1 MFNLFFGV
9 YLFKNVIILFIYF
22 ILLVRWGCSFCFN
35 NVGLFFIVVL
45 LLYYYESLFE
55 DGFPQILQWAAM
67 YMYLTYMNVYTS
79 LHLHYIHV
87 HVYTHVH
94 VHTCTLTCT

>member
-45 LLYYYESLFE
+45 LLYYYEFLFE

-67 YMYLTYMNVYTS
+67 YMYLTYMNVYT
-79 LHLHYIHV
+79 
-87 HVYTHVH
+87 
-94 VHTCTLTCT
+94 

>member
-1 MFNLFFGV
+1 M
-9 YLFKNVIILFIYF
+9 FKNVIILFIYF

-45 LLYYYESLFE
+45 LLYYYEFLFE

-67 YMYLTYMNVYTS
+67 YMYLTYMNVCT
-79 LHLHYIHV
+79 LAYI
-87 HVYTHVH
+87 YITFMYMC
-94 VHTCTLTCT
+94 TRMYMYIYTLTCT